1 VVFSIRLDPAEFAAL
16 EARAASKH
24 LRPSVLARNLIRVG
38 LARSNGDAVARAVDQ
53 IEGAVEELRAV
64 FP

>member
-1 VVFSIRLDPAEFAAL
+1 
-16 EARAASKH
+16 
-24 LRPSVLARNLIRVG
+24 VG